1 MKNTQ
6 LEDRL
11 RAGFN
16 DLRTI
21 DLDSL
26 GDRPRP
32 HRQNHRAAVR
42 TTAAV
47 LVGVGLLAS
56 GIGWR
61 STQRASRAVTHGAGA
76 ASTPADDVLA
86 IEWNRGLLE
95 YQLGTSAGSASTAI
109 ANAIHYAETGCN
121 AFATPRSAIFA
132 TNPDSKSMTQRTFV
146 ETFGL
151 GYVEIEPN
159 PPEHCGDETRP
170 VPADVRLALVGG
182 RRVTLRTAPGSD
194 GPT

>member
-42 TTAAV
+42 MTAAV

-61 STQRASRAVTHGAGA
+61 STQRASLPVTDGA
-76 ASTPADDVLA
+76 AAKSTPADDVLA

-109 ANAIHYAETGCN
+109 ANAIHHAETGCN
-121 AFATPRSAIFA
+121 ALATPPSAIFA
-132 TNPDSKSMTQRTFV
+132 TNPDTRSMTQRTFV

-151 GYVEIEPN
+151 GYVEIEPT

-170 VPADVRLALVGG
+170 VPPMFDW
-182 RRVTLRTAPGSD
+182 P
-194 GPT
+194 